1 MKKVDAVIKT
11 DLASNWAKA
20 VNYVPERGVIIV
32 YEYED
37 CAPRLKVGDG
47 ITLVGKLPFLVNP
60 PSVNQDILEL

>member
-20 VNYVPERGVIIV
+20 INYVPERGVIIV

-37 CAPRLKVGDG
+37 SAPRLKIGDG
-47 ITLVGKLPFLVNP
+47 FTLVEKLPFLVNP
-60 PSVNQDILEL
+60 PSVNQGTLEL

>member
-20 VNYVPERGVIIV
+20 KNFVPPAAAIIV

-37 CAPRLKVGDG
+37 SAPKIKIGDG
-47 ITLVGKLPFLVNP
+47 RTLVGDLPFLVNP
-60 PSVNQDILEL
+60 PSVSQGVLEL

>member
-20 VNYVPERGVIIV
+20 TRYVPDRGVIIV

-37 CAPRLKVGDG
+37 CAPRIKIGDG
-47 ITLVGKLPFLVNP
+47 THLVGALPFLVNP
-60 PSVNQDILEL
+60 PAVNQDTLEL